1 MSRRLTSQDDCGVY
15 VCFEAVRLQRIRKE
29 EKGLICVKTYNI
41 TKDSTEKKLEYEK
54 SYLNYDI
61 ALHHG
66 VVSDDG
72 IRSIIRFQGQN
83 LFQFNG

>member
-1 MSRRLTSQDDCGVY
+1 MLLRVVFDRLNRKRGFCRAT
-15 VCFEAVRLQRIRKE
+15 RLQRIRKE

-72 IRSIIRFQGQN
+72 IRSIIRF
-83 LFQFNG
+83 